1 MGRIQRL
8 PIRWRLA
15 LTSAGLT
22 FAILLLFAL
31 TIGVF
36 TTRQVRSSFDDD
48 LRLTA
53 VDLSERVHTSSVMNS
68 LSLNLVG
75 DEVVRRA
82 VTGDAAV
89 RIVSTTGVALIGWQH
104 APDLAKP
111 KAGVHE
117 ANGYRVVSR
126 GLQNPLG
133 ETVAYIE
140 YGKPVA
146 HLRHTM
152 ARIKL
157 FLLFGVIGGAGLPPP
172 PAPA

>member
-53 VDLSERVHTSSVMNS
+53 IDLSERVHASSAMNS
-68 LSLNLVG
+68 LALNLVG
-75 DEVVRRA
+75 DDVVRSTPA
-82 VTGDAAV
+82 GDGAP
-89 RIVSTTGVALIGWQH
+89 RIVSASGVALIGWQS
-104 APDLAKP
+104 APNLGKP
-111 KAGVHE
+111 QPGVSE
-117 ANGYRVVSR
+117 ANGYR
-126 GLQNPLG
+126 
-133 ETVAYIE
+133 
-140 YGKPVA
+140 
-146 HLRHTM
+146 
-152 ARIKL
+152 
-157 FLLFGVIGGAGLPPP
+157 
-172 PAPA
+172 